1 MKRLAEFLQQTPLYP
16 RGHAVL
22 SGCPLVVETAFGNAD
37 EALARLSQ
45 HLSPHAL
52 ARELDQIARGHDFP
66 IYITHTKPSQTGQIM
81 GEVFQHDHAQAGR
94 RRPHDIRGLQ
104 AGQEWQ
110 M

>member
-1 MKRLAEFLQQTPLYP
+1 MCA
-16 RGHAVL
+16 
-22 SGCPLVVETAFGNAD
+22 LVIETAFGNAD

-81 GEVFQHDHAQAGR
+81 GEVLQHDSAQAGR

-110 M
+110 I